1 MTPVGKGSIIFTSSV
16 ASVTYGDV
24 PHAYVASKHAVVG
37 LTKNLCVDMGV
48 HGIRVNCISPFGVAT
63 PMLMKV
69 LGDSFDKAKVEEFVS
84 EIATLK
90 GETVDANDVA
100 ETALFLGSD
109 ESKYVS
115 GQNIVIDGGYSLT
128 NVAFG
133 QSVKKL
139 FSS

>member
-1 MTPVGKGSIIFTSSV
+1 MTPVGKGSIMFTSSV
-16 ASVTYGDV
+16 ASVTYGDI

-37 LTKNLCVDMGV
+37 LTKNLCVDMG
-48 HGIRVNCISPFGVAT
+48 AT